1 MIGTKNEVA
10 WIQIFEKYKIIEKI
24 EQHGMFEI
32 ASSQINEFREAR
44 LMTKFDYSNNLP
56 EIFKRNNLSILPV
69 TRGSYIISQFKT
81 YKDFEEKETE
91 IIRVPFPQYIE
102 SIDYENLTSEAA
114 ALSCAYVSG
123 IIADFIE
130 DEEVVPTVAG
140 RMSSE
145 TFNFYINTYTGSAF
159 QVNVTNS
166 QIEIDGGF
174 EGLETLSLIE
184 AKNSLS
190 DDFIIRQLYYPY
202 RLWKDKVGKK
212 VKSIYMT
219 YSNGIFTFYEYE
231 FQEPKNYNSLILI
244 KQKKYSIEET
254 EISLEDILDVLK
266 RTEIVQEPE
275 VPFPQADSFKRV
287 INLCELLNESEL
299 TRDEI
304 TANYGFDPRQTNY
317 YTDAGRYLGLI
328 DKRKGGREVIFSLT
342 DEGRRLLRLKYKP
355 RQLKLVELILSHR
368 AFNETF
374 KLCIEQGEI
383 SSKDEIVEIMKRSE
397 LYNVESENTFYRR
410 ASTIAGWINWV
421 LELTRL

>member
-1 MIGTKNEVA
+1 MSDTKNEAA
-10 WIQIFEKYKIIEKI
+10 WKWLFEKHKILEKI
-24 EQHGMFEI
+24 EKHGMFEI
-32 ASSQINEFREAR
+32 TSTEINEFREAR
-44 LMTKFDYSNNLP
+44 LMTKFDHRKNLP
-56 EIFKRNNLSILPV
+56 DIFKKNNLSILPV
-69 TRGSYIISQFKT
+69 TRGSYLIAQFDA
-81 YKDFEEKETE
+81 YQDFEEKETE
-91 IIRVPFPQYIE
+91 IIKVSFPSYIE
-102 SIDYENLTSEAA
+102 SIDYENITSEAM

-123 IIADFIE
+123 IIADFVE

-145 TFNFYINTYTGSAF
+145 AFDFYINTYAGSAF
-159 QVNVTNS
+159 QVNVINS

-202 RLWKDKVGKK
+202 RLWNDRVGKK
-212 VKSIYMT
+212 VKTIFMT

-231 FQEPKNYNSLILI
+231 FQEPESYNSLTLI
-244 KQKKYSIEET
+244 KQKRYSIEET
-254 EISLEDILDVLK
+254 EINLEDILDVLD
-266 RTEIVQEPE
+266 RAAIVKEPE

-287 INLCELLNESEL
+287 VNLCELLNESEL

-304 TANYGFDPRQTNY
+304 TANYDFDPRQTNY

-328 DKRKGGREVIFSLT
+328 DKRREGREIIFSLT
-342 DEGRRLLRLKYKP
+342 DEGRKLLWLKYKP
-355 RQLKLVELILSHR
+355 RQLKLVELILSHK

-374 KLCIEQGEI
+374 KICIERGEMP
-383 SSKDEIVEIMKRSE
+383 SKDEIVEIMKRSN
-397 LYNVESENTFYRR
+397 LYRVESENTFYRR
-410 ASTIAGWINWV
+410 AQTVAGWINWI

>member
-1 MIGTKNEVA
+1 MSDTKNEAA
-10 WIQIFEKYKIIEKI
+10 WRELFEKYKILKKI
-24 EQHGMFEI
+24 EQHGVFEI
-32 ASSQINEFREAR
+32 TSNQINEFREAR
-44 LMTKFDYSNNLP
+44 LMTKFDHRKNLP
-56 EIFKRNNLSILPV
+56 EIFKKNNLSILPI
-69 TRGSYIISQFKT
+69 TRGSYIISQFEA
-81 YKDFEEKETE
+81 YQDFEEKETE
-91 IIRVPFPQYIE
+91 IIKIPFPPYIE
-102 SIDYENLTSEAA
+102 SIDYEKITSEAA

-123 IIADFIE
+123 IIADFVE
-130 DEEVVPTVAG
+130 DEEIVPTVTG

-145 TFNFYINTYTGSAF
+145 IFNFYINTYTESVF

-202 RLWKDKVGKK
+202 RLWNNKVSKK
-212 VKSIYMT
+212 VKSIFMT

-231 FQEPKNYNSLILI
+231 FQEPENYNSLTLI
-244 KQKKYSIEET
+244 KQKRYSIEET
-254 EISLEDILDVLK
+254 EINLEDILEVLN
-266 RTEIVQEPE
+266 RTVIVREPD

-304 TANYGFDPRQTNY
+304 TANYDFDPRQTNY

-328 DKRKGGREVIFSLT
+328 DKRREGREVIFSLT

-374 KLCIEQGEI
+374 RLCLEQGEI
-383 SSKDEIVEIMKRSE
+383 LSKDEIVEIMKRSN

-410 ASTIAGWINWV
+410 ASTISGWINWI
-421 LELTRL
+421 LGLTRL